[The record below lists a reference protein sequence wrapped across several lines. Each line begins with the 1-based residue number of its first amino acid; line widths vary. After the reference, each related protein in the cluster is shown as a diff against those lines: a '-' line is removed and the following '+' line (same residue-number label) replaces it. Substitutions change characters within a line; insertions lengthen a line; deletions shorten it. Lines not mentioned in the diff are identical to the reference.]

1 MNPKPEG
8 KKRMC
13 ENSTAFRTGELK
25 TCCNYGLLFSA
36 VMRIFLHND
45 FHQTNLSRV
54 STLRVCDLKTRTA
67 AINVYRAHSIS
78 VAKNDGR
85 TSSKK
90 NAMHHLANLY
100 YNTCA
105 LLLSPHFQNN
115 QPSTIRKGW
124 LKCTAHFVP
133 IGS

>member
-8 KKRMC
+8 KKKRVC
-13 ENSTAFRTGELK
+13 VTSTAFTTGELE

-36 VMRIFLHND
+36 VMRFFLHND
-45 FHQTNLSRV
+45 FQANLSTA
-54 STLRVCDLKTRTA
+54 SMLHNCDLKTRTA
-67 AINVYRAHSIS
+67 AINVYRAYSIS
-78 VAKNDGR
+78 TAKNDGH
-85 TSSKK
+85 TSVKK

-100 YNTCA
+100 YNTYV

-124 LKCTAHFVP
+124 LKGTAHFVP